1 MQIGGSQFGGLLSP
15 IHINEG
21 RNATHPGPPN
31 QVPRAAHLGH
41 LVLAWWVHW
50 GGVVEKSRKV
60 PGNLLVKSF
69 LNFYTGVELE
79 LQKWLDTVPWYA
91 VGGVELIDD
100 LV

>member
-1 MQIGGSQFGGLLSP
+1 MGGRL
-15 IHINEG
+15 
-21 RNATHPGPPN
+21 A
-31 QVPRAAHLGH
+31 PRALST
-41 LVLAWWVHW
+41 
-50 GGVVEKSRKV
+50 GVVDSLGEGFVGKSRKV

>member
-1 MQIGGSQFGGLLSP
+1 MKDARPRTRDPEPSAARLGPWALS
-15 IHINEG
+15 
-21 RNATHPGPPN
+21 T
-31 QVPRAAHLGH
+31 
-41 LVLAWWVHW
+41 
-50 GGVVEKSRKV
+50 GVVDSLGEGFVGKSRKV